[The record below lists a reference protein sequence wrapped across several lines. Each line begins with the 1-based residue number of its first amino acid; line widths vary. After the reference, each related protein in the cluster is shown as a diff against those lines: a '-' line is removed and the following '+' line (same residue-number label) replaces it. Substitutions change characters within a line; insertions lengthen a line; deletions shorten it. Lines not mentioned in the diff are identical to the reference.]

1 MARNFKVEISY
12 KGYTH
17 RASDQDSR
25 YENKSSKTNHIAMH
39 KVSALKKLHD
49 CEPRGGQATSV
60 SGMSHLITLS
70 RCSTDA

>member
-25 YENKSSKTNHIAMH
+25 YENKSSKTDHIAMR
-39 KVSALKKLHD
+39 KA
-49 CEPRGGQATSV
+49 
-60 SGMSHLITLS
+60 
-70 RCSTDA
+70 